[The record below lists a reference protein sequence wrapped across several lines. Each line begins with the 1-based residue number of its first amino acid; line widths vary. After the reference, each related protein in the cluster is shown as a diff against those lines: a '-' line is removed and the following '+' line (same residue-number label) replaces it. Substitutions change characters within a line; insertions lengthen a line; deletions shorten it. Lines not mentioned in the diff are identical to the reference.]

1 MESGDGLI
9 IRLGIGM
16 RRLRVEQLE
25 QLCEL
30 AQRLG
35 NGLIELTRRGKL
47 QLRGFTSATVNAAQR
62 ELVALGLAEL
72 SPYDRRAALLVN
84 PLTGLDP
91 SCADL
96 EPLATELESA
106 LSSHRDLQHLP
117 DKFGVVLDSGGALRD
132 IASDLRLT
140 VSASRPEQALLSLG
154 DAARHY
160 RGPTRDAARAL
171 IDLAL
176 LLSRYAPGQRLREL
190 MARESTF
197 AFEHCLA
204 GWERADAPRERSVV
218 PAIGFQP
225 AWLALGVPFGSAD
238 AGTWRLIAELAAAR
252 AGAIRITPWRSVVVP
267 GVPEPDRCTLEHER
281 LRVAGLLTEPADPL
295 LRAAACSGA
304 PACRSALG
312 ETRTVARELART
324 VLTRLGPRSRL
335 HVSGCAKGCAFDGRS
350 DITLVFDEEGCKLGL
365 HQNVNETI
373 RNEALTLEAARA
385 RLAGPRQAHEYERN
399 GAAIYERS
407 FALIRAEAELG
418 RFSALEER
426 IAVRM
431 IHACGMVELAKDIE
445 FSPDFSEAAARALR
459 SGAPILCDSKML
471 PAGVTRARL
480 PAGNEVLC
488 YLDDARVPGIAAEH
502 RTTRSAAAV
511 TLWLERLEGAVVAIG
526 NAPTA
531 LFRLLELL
539 DETAARPAAVIGVP
553 VGFVGAAESKEA
565 LLADSRVPRMIV
577 RGRKG
582 GSAMA
587 VAAINALASESE
599 R

>member
-25 QLCEL
+25 RLCDV

-47 QLRGFTSATVNAAQR
+47 QLRGFTPATVNAAQR
-62 ELVALGLAEL
+62 ELGALGLAEL
-72 SPYDRRAALLVN
+72 SPYDRRGALLVN

-91 SCADL
+91 SYADL

-106 LSSHRDLQHLP
+106 LSGHEDLQHLP
-117 DKFGVVLDSGGALRD
+117 DKFSIVLDSGGALHD

-140 VSASRPEQALLSLG
+140 VSASRPEQAVLSLG
-154 DAARHY
+154 DDACCY
-160 RGPTRDAARAL
+160 MGPTRDAARAVL
-171 IDLAL
+171 DLAL
-176 LLSRYAPGQRLREL
+176 MLSRRAPGQRLREL

-204 GWERADAPRERSVV
+204 GWERADASQERTAA
-218 PAIGFQP
+218 PAIGFQVG
-225 AWLALGVPFGSAD
+225 WLALGVPFGSA
-238 AGTWRLIAELAAAR
+238 GTETWRLIAELAAAR
-252 AGAIRITPWRSVVVP
+252 ADAMRITPWRSVVLP
-267 GVPEPDRCTLEHER
+267 GVPEPDRCALERER
-281 LRVAGLLTEPADPL
+281 LRVAGLLTDPADPL

-365 HQNVNETI
+365 HQNVSETIHNET
-373 RNEALTLEAARA
+373 LKLEAARA
-385 RLAGPRQAHEYERN
+385 RLAELRQSHEYERN

-407 FALIRAEAELG
+407 FAIIRAEAELG
-418 RFSALEER
+418 RFSPLEER
-426 IAVRM
+426 VAVRM
-431 IHACGMVELAKDIE
+431 IHACGMVELASDIE
-445 FSPDFSEAAARALR
+445 FSADFSEAAARALR